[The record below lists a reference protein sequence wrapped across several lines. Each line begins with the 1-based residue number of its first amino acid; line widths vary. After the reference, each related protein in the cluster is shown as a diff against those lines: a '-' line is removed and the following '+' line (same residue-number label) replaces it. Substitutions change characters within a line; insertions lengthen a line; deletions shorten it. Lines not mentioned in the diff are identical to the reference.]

1 MVISHKLCMKIFLYV
16 LISLTIIFPSG
27 SVLGVNYKIFL
38 ILFCFLFLFLRL
50 LTSKVPIGVY
60 LTLPI
65 FSVFLCGYAFVALV
79 NQVKFIDSISHSIA
93 IFSLFCVIFLSI
105 ALIYLDNEEEKA
117 LKRLIVF
124 SVAIYSILKLLVC
137 FLIGIAFFSPD
148 SVQSILLYYFN
159 FEFIGLDAG
168 YFYRIHIPID
178 FLLPLVFLYVN
189 LNSNKVFSPL
199 MKNVINIVV
208 VFSILIS
215 YSRLLYFIFF
225 VVLLLLSFS
234 FLKNK
239 KIIKRTVY
247 IFLGIIGLFFI
258 SYFAMDFFVER
269 YSGKMADASDGPRV
283 EMYTA
288 LVEIISAF
296 PLLGKGLGSSS
307 DHLIRFVDIPW
318 YYELQWLSFVAQ
330 FGVVGFFV
338 ILWLALSPVF
348 MILFRGLTYF
358 SFSVLIIYFLWL
370 GVGIFNG
377 FMLTSSAGVIFL
389 FFILLLFD
397 FNRASRI
404 ENHDLKEC
412 LDKNT

>member
-1 MVISHKLCMKIFLYV
+1 MVISNKLCMKIFLYV

-38 ILFCFLFLFLRL
+38 ILFCFLFLFLSL
-50 LTSKVPIGVY
+50 LTSKVPISVY
-60 LTLPI
+60 LTLSI
-65 FSVFLCGYAFVALV
+65 FPVFLSGYAFVALV
-79 NQVKFIDSISHSIA
+79 NNVNVIDSISHSIA

-105 ALIYLDNEEEKA
+105 ALIYLDNEVVDA

-124 SVAIYSILKLLVC
+124 SVAIYSILKLLIC
-137 FLIGIAFFSPD
+137 FLIGIAFFSPN
-148 SVQSILLYYFN
+148 SVQSILLHYFN

-189 LNSNKVFSPL
+189 QNGNKAFSPL
-199 MKNVINIVV
+199 IKNIVNVVV
-208 VFSILIS
+208 VFAILIS

-269 YSGKMADASDGPRV
+269 YSGKMADASDGPRI

-288 LVEIISAF
+288 LVNIINLF
-296 PLLGKGLGSSS
+296 PLLGKGLGASS
-307 DHLIRFVDIPW
+307 DSLIRFADMPW

-330 FGVVGFFV
+330 FGVVGFSV
-338 ILWLALSPVF
+338 ILGLALFPVF
-348 MILFRGLTYF
+348 MVLFRGLTYF

-389 FFILLLFD
+389 FFILLLFN

-404 ENHDLKEC
+404 ENHDLKK
-412 LDKNT
+412 LR